1 MIRHARRVPLLLLA
15 FAGLLVLLPPL
26 LGGQGSIG
34 AATRRVDPSGRDAAV
49 AADPRADFSLV
60 LSGME
65 GETLAPWLR
74 SAAQLN
80 QPWGVVG
87 DGDFVW
93 VADAAGRRALKFAS
107 NARYLDELGKAGLIH
122 ALDGSDH
129 PLRFVADVAV
139 QGTAAPGDDGG
150 GDPSATKTPT
160 PSPTPRRGPG
170 PRPLAGPALPARSP
184 VADPA
189 VPAHA
194 AAGLDYLIWLVDS
207 QAHAAYAVDPASRA
221 VVRVLGTPDEAG
233 ADDRHFQ
240 GPSGIAVGED
250 GRVYVSDTGNQRI
263 QVFGPDDQLLATIG
277 QTGVAG
283 GGPNQ
288 FNRPSR
294 LAVGENV
301 LYVADTGNHRA
312 LGLDVVDPA
321 NARLLYTYGQ
331 NGQAGTDDSHLDAP
345 LGLTI
350 DASFVYV
357 ADSGNC
363 RVQVWRKRQATFW
376 KSIPACKAPA
386 GAFLADRSPSDVAL
400 DARGYVYVADPAAM
414 QVHQLNPDWTP
425 LRDFGSPGK
434 PYLTDAT
441 HLNGPM
447 GVAWGPEGRL
457 AMVEGLGQRLLVRA
471 ADGQTTFSLGQAG
484 IAGAGE
490 DHLDRPTDLAYD
502 AAGELYVLEQG
513 AARVR
518 VLAADGG
525 LLRYLGGPGAGD
537 GRFRCPEG
545 LALGADGAVYVADP
559 CDHRVQVLGP
569 DGSFRRALGRSG
581 EAGAADDR
589 FDTPSDVAV
598 DAAGRVYVADS
609 GNHRVQVFDAG
620 GRFLR
625 RIGGGAAGRAFDQLR
640 RPRRLALGADGK
652 LYIADTGNQRVL
664 VLAPDDRFLAA
675 VGGELGASS
684 GQLREPLG
692 LAVDADGRLAVADSE
707 NHRVLRLAVADEPWT
722 AWSLSGFGH
731 PAAEAIGA
739 LSVFGDGLYAAT
751 QDGERGAAI
760 WRRESPDRPWTAVLQ
775 DGDGDVANR
784 AVTDL
789 KVWNGALYAGV
800 RNLTVTVDP
809 ADGAERRQSQ
819 GGAIWRS
826 ADGDAWAAVAT
837 AGLGDKRNA
846 AFGALAGYGQYL
858 YAGTESLDPTRGAEV
873 WRSGTGAAG
882 SWERVVQ
889 GGFDAD
895 PGNVAVGAMGVFTGT
910 LFAGTCQTADRPE
923 LWQTRDG
930 KRWSPAGPYGQTAI
944 GNGRAGC
951 VTSLVEFDGWLY
963 AGIGSDSYLGTG
975 SRPAEVWRCRKC
987 EGSDWEQVARDGLGS
1002 AGNRGRVALAA
1013 FDEPPFRYLY
1023 LAVGNAYDGLE
1034 LWRASDGQSWEQAG
1048 VGGLGDGANMD
1059 IASGKAL
1066 AAWYGRLWLGTAN
1079 KGHGGEIWSTAGFR
1093 PGAVPT
1099 VATRPGPAATATPR
1113 PRPAPSTGRAAYAL
1127 VDQWPLG
1134 QTIAPDVI
1142 GNILE
1147 MAVGADGT
1155 VYLLDASNNRVMR
1168 LGPDGSWQD
1177 AFGNSGRGPDR
1188 IGQVGA
1194 LAVDDAG
1201 GRIYVADIAS
1211 ERILVYDALG
1221 RFIVAWPEIHARGI
1235 EVQPDGSVWVADRL
1249 ADAARHFASD
1259 GRELG
1264 RFGTFGNRDEDQ
1276 FQDLVDL
1283 TLDADGLLYV
1293 ADQGGVRVRSFR
1305 PEGAAWRRT
1314 RTMLLTDPK
1323 FQGCL
1328 GAQPRRITAI
1338 GPGRIMAD
1346 SCIILDGDREDVFP
1360 ANHRSSDLYG
1370 VQRRTANMA
1379 AGRFAALATYD
1390 TDRINPENPTYPA
1403 VVSYLR
1409 ENFDLVAGFNLGR
1422 FRDAASAAQDGA
1434 IGDPVRLST
1443 APDGSLMLSDGFGLR
1458 QRSPTGATLMDL
1470 PNSFYP
1476 SRLNT
1481 INPYQPFLVGEG
1493 SEGRVMGVG
1502 QEGRT
1507 GKFITFY
1514 AKSVTRRYCRAGQC
1528 QVRPYFEVIWDTTL
1542 PTETEDFAAVAHEPT
1557 RNQFVVLHRYHTAP
1571 STRGME
1577 AISSRLYVYPLGGMG
1592 RKTELL
1598 LDGEDREAIW
1608 ADVDAGPT
1616 GRIYV
1621 LDTLNDRVQV
1631 YGPDLADL
1639 GKVPTPKDAWRVA
1652 GGPNNEIFVLTVY
1665 GQVVRLAADG
1675 TVLSR
1680 FVGRPHD
1687 GVPPT
1692 SLVDLAVDKDG
1703 WVYTVDELANQVT
1716 VFAPEGTEDQVLQG
1730 ERCQLGGDK
1739 WVDPKD
1745 ILLGDSTQ
1753 VYLSLFG
1760 TCGFVEQPADI
1771 VLAVNT
1777 LGLTMS
1783 NDWGR
1788 QLADNLRRARQIV
1801 ALTDLDRHRVGIV
1814 SFSRG
1819 GQMDQELT
1827 SDAYRLVRALFT
1839 VTADRGMPPRNYGA
1853 LRAAQDLFKNSPP
1866 ERLKVIVILRP
1877 GEDDDAGIDLA
1888 EQLKAQ
1894 GYRILIVNL
1903 PNANAYSAIA
1913 SGDLYNNIGVDPRAM
1928 GAAKEVHRRML
1939 VRDQPAVLARTGSL
1953 VDELPAN
1960 MAYLPGSAQPP
1971 AVWDA
1976 AARTLTWT
1984 LVDLDRL
1991 ATHGFSFRVRPTQEG
2006 LWPTNVKARAELV
2019 DGWGQ
2024 PAAVDF
2030 PVPKVRVY
2038 GEPPTPT
2045 PSRTPTPTVT
2055 PTPTATATATATREP
2070 RALYLPLLLHLKC
2083 GDTERNADVV
2093 LVLDAST
2100 SMSETTSPGGPTKLE
2115 AAKDAA
2121 RAFLGQLVAGRDQ
2134 AALVQFNS
2142 EATVLVD
2149 LTDQP
2154 AVAIAGLDR
2163 ISQASGTAINRALTA
2178 GAAVFGG
2185 ANRRPSNNA
2194 VLILL
2199 TDGEP
2204 TGTTR
2209 EEVLAAAAQAQASAL
2224 VFTIGLGQAV
2234 DQDLLRAIASRP
2246 TGFFY
2251 APDTSQLAIIYSQ
2264 IAYAIPCRP
2273 GWP

>member
-1 MIRHARRVPLLLLA
+1 MIRHARRVPLLLLT
-15 FAGLLVLLPPL
+15 FACLLVLLSPL
-26 LGGQGSIG
+26 LGRRGSIG
-34 AATRRVDPSGRDAAV
+34 ATPRRAEPNTLDAAV
-49 AADPRADFSLV
+49 AADPRADYSLV
-60 LSGME
+60 LAGME

-122 ALDGSDH
+122 ALDGSEH

-139 QGTAAPGDDGG
+139 QGTAAAGDDGS
-150 GDPSATKTPT
+150 GDPAATRTPT
-160 PSPTPRRGPG
+160 PTPTPRGGG
-170 PRPLAGPALPARSP
+170 PRPLDRASHATTAGGQAEPARL
-184 VADPA
+184 
-189 VPAHA
+189 

-207 QAHAAYAVDPASRA
+207 QAHAAYGVDPASRA
-221 VVRVLGTPDEAG
+221 VVRVLGTPDEPG

-263 QVFGPDDQLLATIG
+263 QVFGPDDRLLATIG

-288 FNRPSR
+288 FNRPGR
-294 LAVGENV
+294 LAVGEGV

-312 LGLDVVDPA
+312 LGLDIVDPA

-331 NGQAGTDDSHLDAP
+331 SGQAGTDYSHLDAP

-434 PYLTDAT
+434 PYLTDAA

-457 AMVEGLGQRLLVRA
+457 AMVEGSGQRLIVRS
-471 ADGQTTFSLGQAG
+471 ADGQVAYGLGQAG
-484 IAGAGE
+484 IAGIGE
-490 DHLDRPTDLAYD
+490 SHLDRPTDLAYD
-502 AAGELYVLEQG
+502 GAGSLHIVEQG
-513 AARVR
+513 AAQVR
-518 VLAADGG
+518 VLASDGG
-525 LLRYLGGPGAGD
+525 LLRVIGGPGTGD

-545 LALGADGAVYVADP
+545 LALGADGAIYLADP

-569 DGSFRRALGRSG
+569 DGSFRRSLGL
-581 EAGAADDR
+581 AGQPGRADDR
-589 FDTPSDVAV
+589 FDSPSDVAV
-598 DAAGRVYVADS
+598 DGSGRIYVADT
-609 GNHRVQVFDAG
+609 GNHRVQVFDSG

-625 RIGGGAAGRAFDQLR
+625 RIGTGSAGREFDRLR
-640 RPRRLALGADGK
+640 RPRRLAVGTDGK
-652 LYIADTGNQRVL
+652 VYVADTGNQRVL

-675 VGGELGASS
+675 VGGQLGAST

-692 LAVDADGRLAVADSE
+692 LAVDAEGRLAVADSE
-707 NHRVLRLAVADEPWT
+707 NHRVLRMAVADEPWT
-722 AWSLSGFGH
+722 AWNRSGFGH
-731 PAAEAIGA
+731 PAADAIGA
-739 LSVFGDGLYAAT
+739 LATFGDGLYAAT
-751 QDGERGAAI
+751 QDADHGAAL
-760 WRRESPDRPWTAVLQ
+760 WRRESPDGPWTAVLQ
-775 DGDGDVANR
+775 DGNGDVANR

-789 KVWNGALYAGV
+789 TVWNGALYAGV
-800 RNLTVTVDP
+800 RNLTVTTDP
-809 ADGAERRQSQ
+809 ATGSEQRQSQ

-826 ADGDAWAAVAT
+826 ADGSSWQTVAGG
-837 AGLGDKRNA
+837 GLGDKRNA
-846 AFGALAGYGQYL
+846 ALGAFAGYGQYL
-858 YAGTESLDPTRGAEV
+858 YAGSQGLDATRGAEV
-873 WRSGTGAAG
+873 WRSSTGAAG

-895 PGNVAVGAMGVFTGT
+895 PGNQAIGAMGVFTGT

-951 VTSLVEFDGWLY
+951 VTSLVDYDGWLY
-963 AGIGSDSYLGTG
+963 AGLGSDSFLGGAT
-975 SRPAEVWRCRKC
+975 RTAEVWRCRKC

-1002 AGNRGRVALAA
+1002 VGNRGRVALTA
-1013 FDEPPFRYLY
+1013 FEEPPFRYLY

-1034 LWRASDGQSWEQAG
+1034 LWRAADGQNWEQAG
-1048 VGGLGDGANMD
+1048 VGGLGDGANTD

-1066 AAWYGRLWLGTAN
+1066 AAWYGRLWLGTVN
-1079 KGHGGEIWSTAGFR
+1079 GGHGGEIWSTAGFR
-1093 PGAVPT
+1093 PGAAPT
-1099 VATRPGPAATATPR
+1099 VATRPGPVATATPR

-1134 QTIAPDVI
+1134 QTIAPDII

-1155 VYLLDASNNRVMR
+1155 TYLLDASNNRVMR
-1168 LGPDGSWQD
+1168 LGPDGGWLE

-1188 IGQVGA
+1188 VGQVGA

-1211 ERILVYDALG
+1211 ERILVYDAAG

-1235 EVQPDGSVWVADRL
+1235 EVQPDGTLWVADRL
-1249 ADAARHFASD
+1249 ADAARHFAPD
-1259 GRELG
+1259 GSELG

-1276 FQDLVDL
+1276 FQDLIDL
-1283 TLDADGLLYV
+1283 TVDAGGLLHV

-1305 PEGAAWRRT
+1305 PEGPSWRRT
-1314 RTMLLTDPK
+1314 RTMILTDPK

-1328 GAQPRRITAI
+1328 GAQPRRITAL

-1346 SCIILDGDREDVFP
+1346 ACIILDGDREDVFP

-1379 AGRFAALATYD
+1379 AGRFAALAVYD
-1390 TDRINPENPTYPA
+1390 SDRINPENPTYPA

-1409 ENFDLVAGFNLGR
+1409 ETFDLVAGFSLGR
-1422 FRDAASAAQDGA
+1422 ARDAASAAQDGA

-1458 QRSPTGATLMDL
+1458 QRSPTGVTLSDL
-1470 PNSFYP
+1470 PNGFYP

-1481 INPYQPFLVGEG
+1481 IVPFQPFLVGQG
-1493 SEGRVMGVG
+1493 REGRVMGVG
-1502 QEGRT
+1502 QEART
-1507 GKFITFY
+1507 GKYVTFY

-1528 QVRPYFEVIWDTTL
+1528 QVWPYFEVIWDTTL
-1542 PTETEDFAAVAHEPT
+1542 PTETDAFAAVAHEPT
-1557 RNQFVVLHRYHTAP
+1557 RDQFVVLHRFHTAP

-1598 LDGEDREAIW
+1598 LDGNDREAIW

-1631 YGPDLADL
+1631 YGPDLVDL
-1639 GKVPTPKDAWRVA
+1639 GKVATPKDAWRVA

-1665 GQVVRLAADG
+1665 GQVVRMAADG

-1771 VLAVNT
+1771 VVAVNT

-1783 NDWGR
+1783 SDWGR

-1819 GQMDQELT
+1819 GQVDQELT
-1827 SDAYRLVRALFT
+1827 GDSYRLVRALFT

-1853 LRAAQDLFKNSPP
+1853 LRAAQDVFKSSSA

-1903 PNANAYSAIA
+1903 PGSTAYSAIA
-1913 SGDLYNNIGVDPRAM
+1913 SGDLYNNIEVDPRAM

-1939 VRDQPAVLARTGSL
+1939 VRDQPANLARTGTL

-1960 MAYLPGSAQPP
+1960 MDYQPGSAQPP
-1971 AVWDA
+1971 AAWDA
-1976 AARTLTWT
+1976 GTRTLTWA
-1984 LVDLDRL
+1984 VADLDRL

-2006 LWPTNVKARAELV
+2006 LWPTNVRARAQLI

-2024 PAAVDF
+2024 PASVDF
-2030 PVPKVRVY
+2030 PVPMVRVY
-2038 GEPPTPT
+2038 GEAPTPT
-2045 PSRTPTPTVT
+2045 PTRTATPTVT
-2055 PTPTATATATATREP
+2055 PTPTATASPTATREP
-2070 RALYLPLLLHLKC
+2070 QALYLPLLLHLKC

-2100 SMSETTSPGGPTKLE
+2100 SMNETTSPGGPTKLQ

-2142 EATVLVD
+2142 EATLLVD

-2154 AVAIAGLDR
+2154 AIAIAGLDR
-2163 ISQASGTAINRALTA
+2163 ISQSGGTAIDKALTA
-2178 GAAVFGG
+2178 GAAVLRGPG
-2185 ANRRPSNNA
+2185 RRASNNA

-2209 EEVLAAAAQAQASAL
+2209 EQVLAAALEARSAAL
-2224 VFTIGLGQAV
+2224 VFTIGLGTAV
-2234 DQDLLRAIASRP
+2234 DQDLMRAIASRP
-2246 TGFFY
+2246 NGFFY
-2251 APDTSQLAIIYSQ
+2251 APDTSQLALIYSQ
-2264 IAYAIPCRP
+2264 IAYEIPCRP